1 MELLYALLIILILIC
16 LLAIVYIFYFNRLQD
31 TKLKI
36 DEAEAIL
43 DESLRTKYDTIVE
56 IKTMINKVARNNKIN
71 FKDID
76 SLKKEELSN
85 FDLDR
90 KLEEYIYLI
99 NQIFNDYKSVKQ
111 NKDLNDKLIEI
122 KRIDEK
128 ITSAK
133 AFYNKYI
140 SESNELVRKF
150 PSNIVAKFHN
160 IKIKNFFDNKD
171 MNDEDINDF
180 KL

>member
-1 MELLYALLIILILIC
+1 MELLYALLLILILIC
-16 LLAIVYIFYFNRLQD
+16 LLAIVYIFYFNKLQD
-31 TKLKI
+31 DKLKI

-43 DESLRTKYDTIVE
+43 DESLRNKYDIIVE
-56 IKTMINKVARNNKIN
+56 IKALIKKVVKNNKIN

-76 SLKKEELSN
+76 EIKKEEISN

-90 KLEEYIYLI
+90 KLNEYTLLI
-99 NQIFNDYKSVKQ
+99 NQIFNDYKSVKENEEIN
-111 NKDLNDKLIEI
+111 NKMEEAS
-122 KRIDEK
+122 RINEK

-133 AFYNKYI
+133 AYYNKYI

-171 MNDEDINDF
+171 LNDEEINDF

>member
-16 LLAIVYIFYFNRLQD
+16 LLAIVYIFYYNRLQD
-31 TKLKI
+31 FKVKT
-36 DEAEAIL
+36 DEAEAII
-43 DESLRTKYDTIVE
+43 DESLRQKYDTIID
-56 IKTMINKVARNNKIN
+56 IKNMINKIVKNNKIN
-71 FKDID
+71 FKNFDEI
-76 SLKKEELSN
+76 KEQEISN

-90 KLEEYIYLI
+90 KLNEFMNLI
-99 NQIFNDYKSVKQ
+99 EQVFNDYKSVKE
-111 NKDLNDKLIEI
+111 NDELNEKMDEI
-122 KRIDEK
+122 NRIDEK

-133 AFYNKYI
+133 AYYNKYI

-160 IKIKNFFDNKD
+160 IKIKNYFDNKD
-171 MNDEDINDF
+171 MNDDDINDF

>member
-16 LLAIVYIFYFNRLQD
+16 LLAITYIFYYNRLQD

-36 DEAEAIL
+36 DEAEAVL
-43 DESLRTKYDTIVE
+43 DESLRKKYDTIVE
-56 IKTMINKVARNNKIN
+56 MKTLINKVARNNKIN

-76 SLKKEELSN
+76 QLKTEEISN

-90 KLEEYIYLI
+90 KLEEYMGLI

-111 NKDLNDKLIEI
+111 SEELNAKLIDI
-122 KRIDEK
+122 DRINERV
-128 ITSAK
+128 TSAK
-133 AFYNKYI
+133 TYYNKYI

-171 MNDEDINDF
+171 LNDDVINDF